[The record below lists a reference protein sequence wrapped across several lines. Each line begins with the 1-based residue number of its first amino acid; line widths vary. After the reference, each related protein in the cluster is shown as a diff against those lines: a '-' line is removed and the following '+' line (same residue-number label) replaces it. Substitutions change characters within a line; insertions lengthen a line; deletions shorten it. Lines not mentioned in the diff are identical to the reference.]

1 MKQEQYENRLNK
13 IFCTKELLLQYLP
26 DKIDKFFNIDI
37 IDFYIKM
44 TLNEFYLKSKECK
57 SHLFYSYFMSDYIF
71 ENIFLLFLECNREQ
85 YADNFDLLKK
95 YIFNID
101 IKQAKI
107 NQINKVL
114 SNYSTSYQEE
124 IIKNNY
130 YVYFYN
136 RLNKLPTMDNFL
148 KFDKKYG
155 FLALARYAF
164 KINIDMKY
172 DYLNDELSGTKDF
185 KEDIKN
191 LHDIINLISYSK
203 IKNSFYKKSLKVNED
218 FVPYASSIDFFDT
231 GANLTDLVLIINNEK
246 DESNDY
252 MTLFLDGLFQCFLI
266 FVMEENLINYLT
278 YDELTIISFKILNRF
293 LLINEIIE
301 RNIQDLW
308 KKKQLY
314 KAIFYHNNEYLF
326 NELKTNYSK
335 SEMEDYYQFYK
346 ECDGKKPF
354 DIFIK
359 ESIKTPL
366 FAVFDEPITYKD
378 MLINYLSK
386 LLTLNEVDEQINK
399 YEEVELCTRNC
410 LVALKFNKEQKKEMI
425 INNFKLVFNIANSL
439 NYKINYENYDYIYK
453 LLKSGINEASIL
465 ISLLE
470 SDAL

>member
-148 KFDKKYG
+148 KFDKKSG
-155 FLALARYAF
+155 FLALARDAF

-191 LHDIINLISYSK
+191 LYDVINLISYSK
-203 IKNSFYKKSLKVNED
+203 FKNSFYKKSLKVNED
-218 FVPYASSIDFFDT
+218 FVPYASCIDFFDT
-231 GANLTDLVLIINNEK
+231 GVNLTDLVLIMNNEK

-252 MTLFLDGLFQCFLI
+252 MSLFLDGLFQCFLI
-266 FVMEENLINYLT
+266 FV
-278 YDELTIISFKILNRF
+278 
-293 LLINEIIE
+293 IE
-301 RNIQDLW
+301 
-308 KKKQLY
+308 
-314 KAIFYHNNEYLF
+314 
-326 NELKTNYSK
+326 
-335 SEMEDYYQFYK
+335 
-346 ECDGKKPF
+346 
-354 DIFIK
+354 
-359 ESIKTPL
+359 
-366 FAVFDEPITYKD
+366 
-378 MLINYLSK
+378 
-386 LLTLNEVDEQINK
+386 
-399 YEEVELCTRNC
+399 
-410 LVALKFNKEQKKEMI
+410 
-425 INNFKLVFNIANSL
+425 
-439 NYKINYENYDYIYK
+439 
-453 LLKSGINEASIL
+453 
-465 ISLLE
+465 
-470 SDAL
+470 